1 MNNSKSGFELLI
13 RRTMAVRALFSHRI
27 SFAVSLRKK
36 KKSKKRKI
44 PWRLKGVSSRTSVC
58 FCSQNKSSH
67 FLKLCSS
74 SRTLPHLLSSFLLVA
89 LDSGYL
95 CRTYF
100 CILTTQLYILLPCDL
115 LLGDNEKIPFWL
127 RMCSNLGRV
136 QVCSPCRCPW
146 VHAMPLSLHVYQP
159 SWSVT
164 PAAALQ
170 TSSSPRASLAAC
182 RTTLMCQAPQWI
194 PCSSGPF
201 PMPEM
206 KLRQQPHKW
215 LEAHLGLCFLS
226 QVSTEGKSWLR
237 ISWCFGISPS
247 CSALYVLL

>member
-36 KKSKKRKI
+36 KKKGKKRKI

-58 FCSQNKSSH
+58 LCSQNKSSH

-89 LDSGYL
+89 LDSGIQQGPA

-100 CILTTQLYILLPCDL
+100 CILTTQLYILVPCDL

-136 QVCSPCRCPW
+136 QVCSPCRCPR
-146 VHAMPLSLHVYQP
+146 VHAMPLSLHV
-159 SWSVT
+159 
-164 PAAALQ
+164 
-170 TSSSPRASLAAC
+170 
-182 RTTLMCQAPQWI
+182 
-194 PCSSGPF
+194 
-201 PMPEM
+201 
-206 KLRQQPHKW
+206 
-215 LEAHLGLCFLS
+215 
-226 QVSTEGKSWLR
+226 
-237 ISWCFGISPS
+237 
-247 CSALYVLL
+247 